1 MADIYRDGDKLAKQM
16 LKSSS
21 KGGFGQG
28 TIVLVR
34 ATKGQPDPAN
44 PFAPVSDILKK
55 ETIGGAA
62 RGVSEKLVGLQV
74 GDAVLVATDLQMIA
88 TVPKMGY
95 AAGDTMTLD
104 GVPITILHIEKIP
117 AAGFTS
123 AIKFFMRK

>member
-1 MADIYRDGDKLAKQM
+1 M
-16 LKSSS
+16 LKSAD

-44 PFAPVSDILKK
+44 PLAPVSNTLQK
-55 ETIGGAA
+55 ETIAGAV
-62 RGVSEKLVGLQV
+62 RGISEKLIGTSVGAGVLV
-74 GDAVLVATDLQMIA
+74 GSSVSDAVLVATDLQMIA

-104 GVPITILHIEKIP
+104 GVPITILHFEKIP
-117 AAGFTS
+117 AVGFTS
-123 AIKFFMRK
+123 AIKFFLRK